1 MTALLCSI
9 LCASLVNIGLAFAGR
24 RGWDSRP
31 VLLAAYLAST
41 LLAGALLASAR
52 PALCWPGPAAA
63 VRALA
68 GDRSPEAGA
77 SFAVWFGL
85 VSGALYLLCL
95 RAMDKG
101 VRRSGAGLTTMYQRL
116 GILVPILASA
126 LLWGE
131 RPTALQWAGL
141 AVTVAALAAL
151 WGGELRQ
158 ALAGPLPVF
167 VLGGAVELT
176 GKTFQMC
183 AAAEYRPLFLFVL
196 FSLCAAAQAA
206 ELARARVPLAPGP
219 LVLGAPLGACSL
231 LSSLFLMSALALA
244 AVSLVLVNL

>member
-31 VLLAAYLAST
+31 VLLAAYLASA

-95 RAMDKG
+95 RAADKG

-116 GILVPILASA
+116 GILASA

-176 GKTFQMC
+176 DKTFQMC

-231 LSSLFLMSALALA
+231 LSSLFLKSALALA